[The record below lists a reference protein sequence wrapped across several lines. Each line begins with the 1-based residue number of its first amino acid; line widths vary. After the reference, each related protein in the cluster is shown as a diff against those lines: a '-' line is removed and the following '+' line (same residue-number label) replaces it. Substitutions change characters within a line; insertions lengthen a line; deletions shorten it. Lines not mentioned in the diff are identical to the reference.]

1 MMCNVTTVDEF
12 NDLVSENDYV
22 LIKFFATWCGP
33 CKKLQ
38 QNIEIVEKEFPDV
51 VVVGIDVDDADDA
64 MDLYFSNED
73 DYNIFMTE
81 KATKLGL
88 TFEEFVSNRENYKY
102 IFVAH
107 FQKQTN

>member
-1 MMCNVTTVDEF
+1 MLGV
-12 NDLVSENDYV
+12 
-22 LIKFFATWCGP
+22 P
-33 CKKLQ
+33 
-38 QNIEIVEKEFPDV
+38 
-51 VVVGIDVDDADDA
+51 
-64 MDLYFSNED
+64 
-73 DYNIFMTE
+73 YNNFVKDIFMTE